1 VFTVP
6 FVYQLV
12 YTLARL
18 EGGIQL
24 YKGIGPKES
33 LVEAAHDLILDA
45 SILYL
50 DEAPDIRLLIPN
62 QSIPKREY
70 VQESSPHVPS

>member
-1 VFTVP
+1 VEDP
-6 FVYQLV
+6 FIYQLV

-24 YKGIGPKES
+24 YKGIGPEES
-33 LVEAAHDLILDA
+33 LIEAAHDLILDA

-50 DEAPDIRLLIPN
+50 DEAPDIRLVILD

-70 VQESSPHVPS
+70 VQESSPHIPS